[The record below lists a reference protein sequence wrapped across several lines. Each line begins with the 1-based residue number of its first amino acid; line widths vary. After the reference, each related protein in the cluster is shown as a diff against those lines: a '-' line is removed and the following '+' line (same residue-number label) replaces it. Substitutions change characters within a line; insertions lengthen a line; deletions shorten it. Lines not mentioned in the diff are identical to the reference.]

1 MVGAPDTL
9 LGDHPEEEVLDILLE
24 AHLAAVAIPLGDL
37 PVAVDQDTHTGDLPV
52 VVDRDT
58 LSGDLRAET
67 ETVFPLAVA
76 DPKEEIGLLLKEPIT
91 GKITTMRARIES
103 LMPVFATPMASTV
116 MSPPRV
122 LNG

>member
-24 AHLAAVAIPLGDL
+24 AHPAAVEVLAIPSGDL
-37 PVAVDQDTHTGDLPV
+37 PAAVDQDTHT
-52 VVDRDT
+52 
-58 LSGDLRAET
+58 GDLRAET

-76 DPKEEIGLLLKEPIT
+76 DPKEEIGLLRKEPIT
-91 GKITTMRARIES
+91 GKITTTRARIES

>member
-1 MVGAPDTL
+1 MPEDPSGDQLVVGAPDTL

-76 DPKEEIGLLLKEPIT
+76 DPKEEIGLLRKEPIT
-91 GKITTMRARIES
+91 GKITTTRARI
-103 LMPVFATPMASTV
+103 
-116 MSPPRV
+116 
-122 LNG
+122 